1 MSVRSWRVVL
11 LAGTGLLVVVWLVA
25 LMQLPSIGAN
35 ALLHPVRRQIAISA
49 PGGCRT
55 RTIDAD
61 DVTLTGWSCEG
72 RAPRRGT
79 IVYLH
84 GVADNRASGVGLIQ
98 RFVPDGLNVVAFDS
112 RAHGDSSGDTC
123 TYGFFEQDD
132 LRRILDTV
140 PRGPIVLVGN
150 SLGAAVALQ
159 EAAHDPR
166 VTAIVAI
173 APFSD
178 LRTIATER
186 APFVFTHGSIE
197 RAFALAETTAH
208 FRVDAVSPVVAARAI
223 AVPALLVHGAAD
235 VDTPPTHSARILN
248 ALAGPKRLILV
259 PGLRHNDALPDGV
272 WDEIEGWIANIIG
285 SVRL

>member
-1 MSVRSWRVVL
+1 MFLRPSRIGL
-11 LAGTGLLVVVWLVA
+11 LGGAGLLVVVWIAVLT
-25 LMQLPSIGAN
+25 LLPSIGAS
-35 ALLHPVRRQIAISA
+35 ALLHPARRHIATPA
-49 PGGCRT
+49 PDGCRT
-55 RTIDAD
+55 RSVDAAG
-61 DVTLTGWSCEG
+61 VTLTGWSCDARPPG
-72 RAPRRGT
+72 QAT

-84 GVADNRASGVGLIQ
+84 GVADNRASGVGLIH
-98 RFVPDGLNVVAFDS
+98 RFVPRGWNVVAFDS
-112 RAHGDSSGDTC
+112 RGHGDSGGDTC

-132 LRRILDTV
+132 LQRVIDTV

-186 APFVFTHGSIE
+186 APFVFTHAAIE

-208 FRVDAVSPVVAARAI
+208 FRVDAVSPVSAARGI
-223 AVPALLVHGAAD
+223 VVRALLVHGDAD
-235 VDTPPTHSARILN
+235 VDTPPAHSARILN
-248 ALAGPKRLILV
+248 ALGGPKQLILV
-259 PGLRHNDALPDGV
+259 PGLHHNDALPVAV
-272 WDEIEGWIANIIG
+272 WDEIERWIAATL
-285 SVRL
+285 VRRA